1 MKNKVTKNISIIAIW
16 LFFSSCGHSQQASQ
30 RIPEPTFDFAKA
42 ETELAELFDTVSKG
56 ENQHIRYDANER
68 FLKLLKNTLA
78 EKGAFDYPFV
88 NLACQKLIPQDKKFR
103 MFNWAVRR
111 DDGIEY
117 FAVMMVHNQRKK
129 EYEIIQLI
137 DGSDEIFDLP
147 NAILGKD
154 NWFGAFYSELI
165 QTEANGRKYY
175 TLLGWNGNDKT
186 VNRRLI
192 EILTFKPN
200 GEPVFGADI
209 FTNHRGRKENFK
221 RRIFEHFRRGSM
233 ILRYDFQAYSEPI
246 GTPKPGQKQKEKLIK
261 ANMIVFD
268 RLVPRN
274 PELRGSTEAY
284 VAAGGVYDAYVWI
297 NGRWTLKT
305 DILARNPEPPKKR
318 RQRR

>member
-1 MKNKVTKNISIIAIW
+1 MNKVTKNISIIAMW
-16 LFFSSCGHSQQASQ
+16 LFSTFYGYSQ
-30 RIPEPTFDFAKA
+30 RSTQQTIEPTFDFAKA
-42 ETELAELFDTVSKG
+42 EMELVELFDTVSKG
-56 ENQHIRYDANER
+56 ENQHIRYNTNER
-68 FLKLLKNTLA
+68 FLELLKSTLA
-78 EKGAFDYPFV
+78 EKGAFDYPFA
-88 NLACQKLIPQDKKFR
+88 NLSCQKLMPQDKKFR

-137 DGSDEIFDLP
+137 DDSDGIFDLP

-192 EILTFKPN
+192 EILTFKSN

-209 FTNHRGRKENFK
+209 FTNRRGRKESFK
-221 RRIFEHFRRGSM
+221 RKVFEHTRRGSM
-233 ILRYDFQAYSEPI
+233 ILRYDNQMYSEPI
-246 GTPKPGQKQKEKLIK
+246 GTPKPGQKQKERLVR

-274 PELRGSTEAY
+274 PEMINSRETY
-284 VAAGGVYDAYVWI
+284 IAAGGVYDAFVWL